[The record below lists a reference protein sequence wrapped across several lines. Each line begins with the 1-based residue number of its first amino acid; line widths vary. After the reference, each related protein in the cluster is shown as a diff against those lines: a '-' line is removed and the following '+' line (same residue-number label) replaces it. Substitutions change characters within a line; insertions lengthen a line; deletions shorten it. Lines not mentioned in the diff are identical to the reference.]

1 MPHRLAVILPVYLIL
16 YSLSYALAFAV
27 RFDFA
32 IPQEFVGI
40 ATATLPFVLSIKFA
54 FCILLREWKRTY
66 RYVTVTDLAAL
77 GAASFGSALAIL
89 LFDAVALPGIQ
100 IPRAVICADLA
111 LSLLA
116 VGVLRTAYRAYIEL
130 IRPRIVKRK
139 KQRALI
145 YGVHPTSLAILRML
159 QATQPIENKYRVK
172 GFIDPADDT
181 QRSWIG
187 GLPVFASSIDWQT
200 LRRQT
205 KARHLLI
212 PGGTPGRIVREL
224 LHKCAEHGIRAHV
237 IPMVDDMIHG
247 RFTLGVR
254 DVTVNDLLRREP
266 NQLDLEAI
274 RDYVTGRR
282 VLVTGGA
289 GSIGSELCRQLWELE
304 PQSLVVFDQSEF
316 GVFNLEREFAGQY
329 GPQSNVH
336 FLVAD
341 VNDDATLDRV
351 FKDEKPQVVFHAAAY
366 KHVPLMEDNPQ
377 SAIVNNIFGTKAV
390 ADAADRWKVERF
402 VLISTDKA
410 VRPSSVM
417 GATKLLAERYV
428 QALART
434 SDTSFMIVRFG
445 NVLNSLGSVVPTFRK
460 QIEAGGPI
468 TVTHPDMKRFFMTIP
483 EAVQL
488 VIQAGAIGPSGHV
501 MILDMGEPVRIVDLA
516 KDLILL
522 SGLRYPDDIEIVFSG
537 IRPGEKLEEELFY
550 PAEAGARPIHDKIF
564 CGAAPENVTILR
576 MTKELGELELA
587 STESA
592 RQARAALVR
601 IAETHADQTWLNKT
615 PQTISRAA

>member
-1 MPHRLAVILPVYLIL
+1 MPNRLAVILPVYLVL
-16 YSLSYALAFAV
+16 YALSYALAYAV
-27 RFDFA
+27 RFDFDV
-32 IPQEFVGI
+32 PPDFVEI
-40 ATATLPFVLSIKFA
+40 AQATLPFVLAIKFA
-54 FCILLREWKRTY
+54 FCIALGEWKRTY

-77 GAASFGSALAIL
+77 GAVSLGSALTIL
-89 LFDAVALPGIQ
+89 AFDAFILTGIQ

-116 VGVLRTAYRAYIEL
+116 VGVLRTSYRAYIEL
-130 IRPRIVKRK
+130 IRPRILKRK

-145 YGVHPTSLAILRML
+145 YGVQPPSLAILRMI
-159 QATQPIENKYRVK
+159 QATQAVEHKYRVK
-172 GFIDPADDT
+172 GFIDPAVET
-181 QRSWIG
+181 QTSWIG
-187 GLPVFASSIDWQT
+187 GLPVFASSVDWEQ
-200 LRRQT
+200 LRRET
-205 KARHLLI
+205 KSRHLLI

-224 LHKCAEHGIRAHV
+224 LHKCAEHEIRAHV

-274 RDYVTGRR
+274 RDYITGRR

-289 GSIGSELCRQLWELE
+289 GSIGSELCRQIRELRPE
-304 PQSLVVFDQSEF
+304 SLVVLDQSEF
-316 GVFNLEREFAGQY
+316 GVFTLEREFAGQY
-329 GPQSNVH
+329 GEKAGIR

-341 VNDDATLDRV
+341 INDEATLDRV
-351 FKDEKPQVVFHAAAY
+351 FQEERPQVVFHAAAY

-377 SAIVNNIFGTKAV
+377 SAIMNNIFGTKAV
-390 ADAADRWKVERF
+390 SSAADRWKVERF

-434 SDTSFMIVRFG
+434 SETSYMIVRFG

-460 QIEAGGPI
+460 QIESGGPI
-468 TVTHPDMKRFFMTIP
+468 TVTHPEMKRFFMTIP

-564 CGAAPENVTILR
+564 CGATPENVTMLR
-576 MTKELGELELA
+576 MIKELNELEHA
-587 STESA
+587 ATQSA

-601 IAETHADQTWLNKT
+601 IAESHADQTSLEK
-615 PQTISRAA
+615 PAAVARAA

>member
-1 MPHRLAVILPVYLIL
+1 MPNRLAVILPVYLLL
-16 YSLSYALAFAV
+16 YSLSYWLAYAV
-27 RFDFA
+27 RFDFE
-32 IPQEFVGI
+32 IPQEFSAI
-40 ATATLPFVLSIKFA
+40 AAGTLPFVLTIKFA
-54 FCILLREWKRTY
+54 FCVLLQEWKRTY
-66 RYVTVTDLAAL
+66 RYVTVTDLVAL
-77 GAASFGSALAIL
+77 GAASFGSAIFIF
-89 LFDAVALPGIQ
+89 LFDLVLLPGIQ
-100 IPRAVICADLA
+100 IPRAVVCADLA
-111 LSLLA
+111 ISLLA
-116 VGVLRTAYRAYIEL
+116 VGVLRTAYRAYIEVL
-130 IRPRIVKRK
+130 RPRLVKRK

-145 YGVHPTSLAILRML
+145 YGVHPESLAILRML

-172 GFIDPADDT
+172 GFIDPGAET
-181 QRSWIG
+181 QKSWIG
-187 GLPVFASSIDWQT
+187 GLPVFASGVDWQL

-212 PGGTPGRIVREL
+212 PGGTSGRIVREL

-266 NQLDLEAI
+266 NQLDVEAI
-274 RDYVTGRR
+274 RDYITDRR
-282 VLVTGGA
+282 VVVTGGA
-289 GSIGSELCRQLWELE
+289 GSIGSELCRQIWELR
-304 PQSLVVFDQSEF
+304 PRSLVVYDQSEF
-316 GVFNLEREFAGQY
+316 GVFTLEREFAGQF
-329 GPQSNVH
+329 GSQTGVR

-341 VNDDATLDRV
+341 VNDDAALDRV
-351 FKDEKPQVVFHAAAY
+351 FGEERPQVVFHAAAY

-377 SAIVNNIFGTKAV
+377 SAITNNIFGTRAV
-390 ADAADRWKVERF
+390 ADAADRWNVERF

-434 SDTSFMIVRFG
+434 SETSYMIVRFG
-445 NVLNSLGSVVPTFRK
+445 NVLNSLGSVVPTFRR

-468 TVTHPDMKRFFMTIP
+468 TVTHPEMKRFFMTIP

-537 IRPGEKLEEELFY
+537 VRPGEKLEEELFY
-550 PAEAGARPIHDKIF
+550 PSEAGARAIHDKIF
-564 CGAAPENVTILR
+564 CGAAPENVTMLR
-576 MTKELGELELA
+576 MIKELNELEHAA
-587 STESA
+587 SESA
-592 RQARAALVR
+592 ARARAALVR
-601 IAETHADQTWLNKT
+601 VAEGHADQTWLHE
-615 PQTISRAA
+615 PVARAA

>member
-1 MPHRLAVILPVYLIL
+1 MPNRLAIILPVYLLL
-16 YSLSYALAFAV
+16 YSLSYALAYAV
-27 RFDFA
+27 RFDFDV
-32 IPQEFVGI
+32 PRDFVLV
-40 ATATLPFVLSIKFA
+40 AWSTLPFVLAIKFG
-54 FCILLREWKRTY
+54 FCLLFREWKGTY

-77 GAASFGSALAIL
+77 VAVSLCSALGIL
-89 LFDAVALPGIQ
+89 LFDGLVLTGVQ
-100 IPRAVICADLA
+100 IPRAVVCADLA

-116 VGVLRTAYRAYIEL
+116 VGTLRTAYRAYIEL
-130 IRPRIVKRK
+130 LRPRIIKRK

-145 YGVHPTSLAILRML
+145 YGVQPASLAILRML
-159 QATQPIENKYRVK
+159 QATQPIENKYRMK
-172 GFIDPADDT
+172 GFIDPGLET
-181 QRSWIG
+181 QKSWIG
-187 GLPVFASSIDWQT
+187 GLPVFPASIDWQQ
-200 LRRQT
+200 LRRET

-212 PGGTPGRIVREL
+212 PGGTPGRIVRDL
-224 LHKCAEHGIRAHV
+224 LHQCAENGIRAHV

-266 NQLDLEAI
+266 NQLDLGAI
-274 RDYVTGRR
+274 QDYIAGRR
-282 VLVTGGA
+282 VIVTGGA
-289 GSIGSELCRQLWELE
+289 GSIGSELCRQIWEFG
-304 PQSLVVFDQSEF
+304 PASLIVFDQSEF
-316 GVFNLEREFAGQY
+316 GVFTLEREFASQY
-329 GPQSNVH
+329 GPQSGVR
-336 FLVAD
+336 FIVAD
-341 VNDDATLDRV
+341 VNDEAALDRI
-351 FKDEKPQVVFHAAAY
+351 FGEERPQVVFHAAAY

-390 ADAADRWKVERF
+390 ASAADRWNVERF

-417 GATKLLAERYV
+417 GATKLLAERFV
-428 QALART
+428 QALARNSET
-434 SDTSFMIVRFG
+434 LFMIVRFG

-460 QIEAGGPI
+460 QIESGGPI

-522 SGLRYPDDIEIVFSG
+522 SGLRCPDDIEIVFSG

-564 CGAAPENVTILR
+564 CGAAPENVTMLR
-576 MTKELGELELA
+576 MLKELNDLEQA
-587 STESA
+587 ATGSSA
-592 RQARAALVR
+592 RARAALVR
-601 IAETHADQTWLNKT
+601 IAEGHADRTSLDQEVV
-615 PQTISRAA
+615 RAA

>member
-1 MPHRLAVILPVYLIL
+1 MPHRLAVILPVYLVL
-16 YSLSYALAFAV
+16 YALSYALAFAV
-27 RFDFA
+27 RFDFD
-32 IPQEFVGI
+32 IPSEFAAVAAG
-40 ATATLPFVLSIKFA
+40 TLPFVIAIKFG
-54 FCILLREWKRTY
+54 FCLLLREWKRTY

-77 GAASFGSALAIL
+77 GAASFGSALVIL
-89 LFDAVALPGIQ
+89 LFDVVVLTEVQ

-111 LSLLA
+111 ISLLA

-130 IRPRIVKRK
+130 VRPKILKRK

-145 YGVHPTSLAILRML
+145 YGVNPASLAILRML

-172 GFIDPADDT
+172 GFIDPSPDV
-181 QRSWIG
+181 QQSWIG
-187 GLPVFASSIDWQT
+187 GLPVLSAGVDWST
-200 LRRQT
+200 LRADT

-224 LHKCAEHGIRAHV
+224 LHKCAQHGMRAHV

-266 NQLDLEAI
+266 NQLDVEAI
-274 RDYVTGRR
+274 RDYITGRR

-289 GSIGSELCRQLWELE
+289 GSIGSELCRQIWELA
-304 PQSLVVFDQSEF
+304 PDSLTVFDQSEF
-316 GVFNLEREFAGQY
+316 GVFTLEREFAGQF
-329 GPQSNVH
+329 GPQPGVQ

-341 VNDDATLDRV
+341 VTDDDSLDRV
-351 FKDEKPQVVFHAAAY
+351 FRDVRPQVVFHAAAY
-366 KHVPLMEDNPQ
+366 KHVPLMEENPQ
-377 SAIVNNIFGTKAV
+377 SAITNNIFGTKAV

-428 QALART
+428 QALARH
-434 SDTSFMIVRFG
+434 SETSFMIVRFG
-445 NVLNSLGSVVPTFRK
+445 NVLNSLGSVVPTFRR

-522 SGLRYPDDIEIVFSG
+522 SGLRYPDDVEIVFSG

-564 CGAAPENVTILR
+564 CGAAPENVTMLR
-576 MTKELGELELA
+576 MAKELGDLELA
-587 STESA
+587 LTESA

-601 IAETHADQTWLNKT
+601 IAEGHADHTSLNKPAAAT
-615 PQTISRAA
+615 RAA